1 MKAAIIGLPQV
12 GKTTLFQMLTGLE
25 GGGGAGRRED
35 TLGIAKL
42 PDGRLDQ
49 LSALF
54 QPRKHTPAT
63 LELADL
69 AALTEASLREGTG
82 ITALRGGD
90 ALIHVLRGF
99 ADPSVPHEAGSV
111 DPLRDLQKLDFDLI
125 VSDLGQVEKRQERVQ
140 KDLKKQRSAQ
150 LAEEAMLLERMRAQL
165 EAEQPLRALALSP
178 AEEKLTRGFQFLSQ
192 KPLLYVLN
200 IGEEDAAA
208 MATAWERAGGA
219 AIGTAPKTG
228 AVTVCAKIEAEI
240 ASLPPED
247 AAAFLQDYGLHESG
261 LIRLAR
267 AAYALLGLISFFT
280 AGEDEC
286 RAWTVTQGARAV
298 EAAGVIHSDLATHF
312 IRAEVIRWDELLAL
326 GGEAAAREKGKLRL
340 EGKDYIVQDGD
351 VMHIRHSA

>member
-25 GGGGAGRRED
+25 GGGAGRRED
-35 TLGIAKL
+35 TLGIARL
-42 PDGRLDQ
+42 PDARLDQ

-140 KDLKKQRSAQ
+140 KDLKKQRSAA
-150 LAEEAMLLERMRAQL
+150 LAEEATLLERMKAQL
-165 EAEQPLRALALSP
+165 EAEQPLRSLPLAP
-178 AEEKLTRGFQFLSQ
+178 AEEKLMRGFQFLSQ

-200 IGEEDAAA
+200 IGEEDASA
-208 MATAWERAGGA
+208 MDTAWEQAGGTE
-219 AIGTAPKTG
+219 IGTAPKTG
-228 AVTVCAKIEAEI
+228 AVAVCAKIEAEI

-247 AAAFLQDYGLHESG
+247 AAAFLQDYGLKESG

-298 EAAGVIHSDLATHF
+298 EAAGVIHTDLAKHF